1 LIDAIVESEYT
12 SSCHVS
18 SGETRV
24 FLAYVIADMI
34 EILTPLHKP
43 TAAFTVF
50 WIATST
56 ASIYNDLKAQRC
68 CGLPDMAKR

>member
-1 LIDAIVESEYT
+1 
-12 SSCHVS
+12 
-18 SGETRV
+18 
-24 FLAYVIADMI
+24 LAYVIADMI

-56 ASIYNDLKAQRC
+56 ASIYNNLKAQRC